1 MARTRAELAAS
12 LTAEQ
17 RRATGALQ
25 GIPNVGPAMA
35 TDLLRLGVADV
46 QDLATREPDALYAA
60 LGALDGRRP
69 DPCVW
74 DVFAAAVAYARGEPA
89 RPWWYFT
96 AVRKARQPGPAG
108 PSTTPTARPRDSAV
122 RKARRQGSASGGTA
136 RDSRR
141 G

>member
-1 MARTRAELAAS
+1 MARTRTELAAG
-12 LTAEQ
+12 LNAEQ
-17 RRATGALQ
+17 RDAARALQ
-25 GIPNVGPAMA
+25 AIPNVGPAMA

-89 RPWWYFT
+89 RPWWHYT
-96 AVRKARQPGPAG
+96 AIRKARQQHP
-108 PSTTPTARPRDSAV
+108 
-122 RKARRQGSASGGTA
+122 ASGGTA
-136 RDSRR
+136 PDNRR

>member
-1 MARTRAELAAS
+1 MVRTRSELAAS
-12 LTAEQ
+12 ITAEQ
-17 RRATGALQ
+17 RHAARALQ
-25 GIPNVGPAMA
+25 AIPNVGPAIA
-35 TDLLRLGVADV
+35 TDLLRLGVADLP
-46 QDLATREPDALYAA
+46 DLATREPDALYAA

-89 RPWWYFT
+89 RPWWHYT
-96 AVRKARQPGPAG
+96 AIRKARQHSP
-108 PSTTPTARPRDSAV
+108 
-122 RKARRQGSASGGTA
+122 ASGGTA